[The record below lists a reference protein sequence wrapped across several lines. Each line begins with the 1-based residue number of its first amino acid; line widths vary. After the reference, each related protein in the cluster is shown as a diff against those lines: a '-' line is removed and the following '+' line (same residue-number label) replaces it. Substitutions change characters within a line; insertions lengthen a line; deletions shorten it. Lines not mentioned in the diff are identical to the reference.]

1 METEP
6 LTRQQKIIRLH
17 LAKVAA
23 KRSVV
28 NYTDLCKECRLP
40 YTMDNLD
47 HRAKLGQDLGAIS
60 EQEFIDFDRP
70 MLTSVVVSFSGGS
83 MRPGRGFFNLAE
95 NLYVYDNEEEFFY
108 SEMNDTHEF
117 WSSPEGK
124 KEIAKM
130 EKDVLTDTV
139 V

>member
-17 LAKVAA
+17 LAKRAA
-23 KRSVV
+23 KRGVIT
-28 NYTDLCKECRLP
+28 YTDLCRECRLP
-40 YTMDNLD
+40 YSMDNPD
-47 HRAKLGQDLGAIS
+47 HRAKLGHDLGAIS
-60 EQEFIDFDRP
+60 EQEVLDFDRP
-70 MLTSVVVSFSGGS
+70 MLSSITISYVGGS
-83 MRPGRGFFNLAE
+83 MRPGDGFFNLAE
-95 NLYVYDNEEEFFY
+95 ELYDYDDREEFFY
-108 SEMNDTHEF
+108 SEMKDTHEF

>member
-6 LTRQQKIIRLH
+6 LTRQQKIIRLY

-40 YTMDNLD
+40 YSMDNPD
-47 HRAKLGQDLGAIS
+47 HRAKLGHDLGAIS
-60 EQEFIDFDRP
+60 LQEVVDFERP
-70 MLTSVVVSFSGGS
+70 MLSSVTVSVIGGE

-95 NLYVYDNEEEFFY
+95 DLYDYDNEEEFFY

-117 WSSPEGK
+117 WSSTEGK
-124 KEIAKM
+124 KMIAKF
-130 EKDVLTDTV
+130 EKEISKFRL
-139 V
+139 

>member
-6 LTRQQKIIRLH
+6 LTRQQKIISLY

-40 YTMDNLD
+40 YSMDNPD
-47 HRAKLGQDLGAIS
+47 HRAKLGHDLGAIS
-60 EQEFIDFDRP
+60 LQEVVDFERP
-70 MLTSVVVSFSGGS
+70 MLSSVTVSVIGGE

-95 NLYVYDNEEEFFY
+95 DLYDYDNEEEFFY
-108 SEMNDTHEF
+108 SKMNDTHEF
-117 WSSPEGK
+117 WSSTEGK
-124 KEIAKM
+124 KMIAKF
-130 EKDVLTDTV
+130 EKEISKFRL
-139 V
+139 

>member
-40 YTMDNLD
+40 YIMDNPD
-47 HRAKLGQDLGAIS
+47 HRAMLGHDLGAIS
-60 EQEFIDFDRP
+60 EQEVIDFDRP
-70 MLTSVVVSFSGGS
+70 MLSSVTVSFSGGS

-95 NLYVYDNEEEFFY
+95 ELYDYDNEEEFFY
-108 SEMNDTHEF
+108 SEMNDTHDF
-117 WSSPEGK
+117 WSSQEGK
-124 KEIAKM
+124 KQIVKFEKEISQWI
-130 EKDVLTDTV
+130 
-139 V
+139 